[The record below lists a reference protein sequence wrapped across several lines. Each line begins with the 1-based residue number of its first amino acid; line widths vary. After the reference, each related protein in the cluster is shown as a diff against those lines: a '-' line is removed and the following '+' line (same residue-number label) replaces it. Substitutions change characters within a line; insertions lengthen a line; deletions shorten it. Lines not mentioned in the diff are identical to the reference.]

1 MRILLLLIFMCS
13 NYFSTCQ
20 NRDYKRYDKAV
31 KLFKNN
37 EFDKSKTILLKIID
51 KNKEWD
57 KPFMLLS
64 NIYLKE
70 KDFYSSA
77 KSLLNIYDIE
87 NPDDYKGIEKIGM
100 DFYQNQL
107 PQYLR

>member
-1 MRILLLLIFMCS
+1 MCS

-51 KNKEWD
+51 KN
-57 KPFMLLS
+57 PFQFFQFPY
-64 NIYLKE
+64 NHRDFQYHRYLTKILQMN
-70 KDFYSSA
+70 KNLF
-77 KSLLNIYDIE
+77 LLNIYLT
-87 NPDDYKGIEKIGM
+87 KA
-100 DFYQNQL
+100 
-107 PQYLR
+107 